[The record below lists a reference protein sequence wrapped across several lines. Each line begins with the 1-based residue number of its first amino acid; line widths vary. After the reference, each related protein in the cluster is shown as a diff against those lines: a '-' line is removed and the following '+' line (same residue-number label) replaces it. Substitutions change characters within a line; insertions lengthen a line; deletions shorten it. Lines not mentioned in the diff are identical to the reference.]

1 MPTDVIPRRK
11 TQIFMPGLE
20 DEHEVGLSGVGVCV
34 VDVTLAVSTA
44 RNAAQLVGVA
54 TSPPNS
60 LGTLACYGTVVH
72 SLGTPPTATFVMQN
86 AGAEL
91 IAGAAMTGGIT
102 FQYLTADNS
111 AVYVWA
117 NSWTGGA
124 VMLGV
129 SARFICIR

>member
-1 MPTDVIPRRK
+1 MATIPK
-11 TQIFMPGLE
+11 MLTKEFLPGLE
-20 DEHEVGLSGVGVCV
+20 VEHQVGLSGVGVCV

-44 RNAAQLVGVA
+44 RTAAELVAPG

-72 SLGTPPTATFVMQN
+72 SLGAPPSATICMASGN
-86 AGAEL
+86 AEL

-124 VMLGV
+124 VMLGFA
-129 SARFICIR
+129 ARFTMLR

>member
-1 MPTDVIPRRK
+1 MAIPK
-11 TQIFMPGLE
+11 MLTKEFLPGLE
-20 DEHEVGLSGVGVCV
+20 VEHQVGLSGVGICV

-44 RNAAQLVGVA
+44 RTAAELVAPG

-72 SLGTPPTATFVMQN
+72 SLGTPPQATIVQQHGN
-86 AGAEL
+86 AEL

-124 VMLGV
+124 VMLGLA
-129 SARFICIR
+129 ARFIMIR

>member
-1 MPTDVIPRRK
+1 MSFPIPRMK
-11 TQIFMPGLE
+11 TERFLPGLE
-20 DEHEVGLSGVGVCV
+20 TEHEVGLSGVGVCV
-34 VDVTLAVSTA
+34 VEVTLAVSTA
-44 RNAAQLVGVA
+44 RTAAELVAPA

-72 SLGTPPTATFVMQN
+72 SLGAPPTATIVQQ
-86 AGAEL
+86 AGNAEL

-124 VMLGV
+124 IMLGL
-129 SARFICIR
+129 ATRFTCIR